1 MALDLQT
8 ILDAAGAVE
17 ASKRADTITAAIL
30 DGQPARSDVEA
41 LLNEAVEKFG
51 ALNAQ
56 DDHDDDSMLGLEL
69 LAEVCA
75 AARGA
80 QTAIDDRAEEAK
92 AVRDALAAKV
102 SGDDTDTPAET
113 ISRRE
118 AAGLLYSVWQ
128 LTQAKSDAAF
138 RAAA

>member
-80 QTAIDDRAEEAK
+80 QTSIDERTEEAK

-102 SGDDTDTPAET
+102 SGDAET
-113 ISRRE
+113 AE
-118 AAGLLYSVWQ
+118 TEEPTATEEPAP
-128 LTQAKSDAAF
+128 
-138 RAAA
+138 